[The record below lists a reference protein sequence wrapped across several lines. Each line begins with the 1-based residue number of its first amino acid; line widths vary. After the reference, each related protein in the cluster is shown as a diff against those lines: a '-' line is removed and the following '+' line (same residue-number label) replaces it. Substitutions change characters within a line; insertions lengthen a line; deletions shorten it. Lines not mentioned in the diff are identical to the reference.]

1 MAYQYADIIID
12 ISHEKVD
19 RPFQYRIPT
28 QLAEE
33 ITAGTCVTVP
43 FGKGNSL
50 RTGYVVGMGN
60 TAEYDPSRIK
70 EIAGIAPGSMS
81 VQSQLIRL
89 AWWMRERYGATMNQ
103 TLKTVLPVKEKIK
116 PREKKTLHCLLNQEE
131 LEAAIL
137 AAQKRHYK
145 ARVRL
150 LEAFRDNLDIPME
163 FARRELDL
171 TLAAIRPM
179 EEQGQLSV
187 KVSCEK
193 RGLNHAKLP
202 RPAGQTVRLNEEQQT
217 AVDRFCED
225 YETGKRETYLIH
237 GVTGSGKTEVYM
249 ELMARVLRD

>member
-1 MAYQYADIIID
+1 M
-12 ISHEKVD
+12 
-19 RPFQYRIPT
+19 
-28 QLAEE
+28 
-33 ITAGTCVTVP
+33 TVP

-137 AAQKRHYK
+137 AAQKRLIRRGCGSLRHSGTIWI
-145 ARVRL
+145 
-150 LEAFRDNLDIPME
+150 FRWNLP
-163 FARRELDL
+163 
-171 TLAAIRPM
+171 
-179 EEQGQLSV
+179 
-187 KVSCEK
+187 
-193 RGLNHAKLP
+193 
-202 RPAGQTVRLNEEQQT
+202 
-217 AVDRFCED
+217 
-225 YETGKRETYLIH
+225 TG
-237 GVTGSGKTEVYM
+237 
-249 ELMARVLRD
+249 A

>member
-1 MAYQYADIIID
+1 MAYQYADIGLQIYPM
-12 ISHEKVD
+12 KVD

-28 QLAEE
+28 RLAEE

-145 ARVRL
+145 ARGDPRG
-150 LEAFRDNLDIPME
+150 IPGQPGYSDGICPT
-163 FARRELDL
+163 ELDL
-171 TLAAIRPM
+171 TLTTIRPM
-179 EEQGQLSV
+179 EEQGQISV
-187 KVSCEK
+187 KVS
-193 RGLNHAKLP
+193 P
-202 RPAGQTVRLNEEQQT
+202 
-217 AVDRFCED
+217 
-225 YETGKRETYLIH
+225 
-237 GVTGSGKTEVYM
+237 
-249 ELMARVLRD
+249 

>member
-103 TLKTVLPVKEKIK
+103 TLKTVLPV
-116 PREKKTLHCLLNQEE
+116 
-131 LEAAIL
+131 
-137 AAQKRHYK
+137 
-145 ARVRL
+145 
-150 LEAFRDNLDIPME
+150 
-163 FARRELDL
+163 
-171 TLAAIRPM
+171 
-179 EEQGQLSV
+179 
-187 KVSCEK
+187 
-193 RGLNHAKLP
+193 
-202 RPAGQTVRLNEEQQT
+202 
-217 AVDRFCED
+217 
-225 YETGKRETYLIH
+225 
-237 GVTGSGKTEVYM
+237 
-249 ELMARVLRD
+249 